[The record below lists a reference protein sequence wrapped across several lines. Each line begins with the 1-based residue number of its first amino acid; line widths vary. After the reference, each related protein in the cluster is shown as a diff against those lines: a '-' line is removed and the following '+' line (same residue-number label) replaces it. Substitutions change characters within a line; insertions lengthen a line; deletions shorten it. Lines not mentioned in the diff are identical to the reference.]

1 MASYAWK
8 NPHPENPVYNC
19 VWVIDAPWAHPLWS
33 QYVVLL
39 YDLTTVQ
46 EGVEM
51 PKVVLEGATHEFM
64 VYAVDPDAK
73 IEKDTDAWELGKSGQ
88 LRLLQ
93 PANYGYQF
101 KAETNE
107 AAEGRIQGLVDQ
119 ILAQTLSPDTDF
131 RSWWDRILPD
141 MKSLHSSVF
150 SGPAIDAN

>member
-1 MASYAWK
+1 MATYAWK
-8 NPHPENPVYNC
+8 NPHPENPVFNC

-46 EGVEM
+46 DGAQM

-64 VYAVDPDAK
+64 VFAVDPSHK
-73 IEKDTDAWELGKSGQ
+73 IEKDADAWDLGRTGQ

-101 KAETNE
+101 IAESND
-107 AAEGRIQGLVDQ
+107 AATARIQAIVDQ
-119 ILAQTLSPDTDF
+119 IIGESLSPDTDF
-131 RSWWDRILPD
+131 RSWWDKILPD
-141 MKSLHSSVF
+141 MKSLHSYGFAVK
-150 SGPAIDAN
+150 